1 MISKLRFEAIACAFV
16 SVPSD
21 SDEQSCLRS
30 ALTLIFKLLAPMIF
44 ERCGTSAVAELV
56 RGSWSNQEP
65 LSLSA
70 RILFFSWSAYFL
82 LWAPFIV
89 YPSPR
94 TYFCFWFFDER
105 NVNALRFYVKIL
117 SSARCIQNMQITW
130 NCRENYSQGTRSVT
144 RLWHF
149 PNLLTFIWKYV
160 FLNKWDGF
168 LYF

>member
-1 MISKLRFEAIACAFV
+1 MISKLRFGAIACAFV

-21 SDEQSCLRS
+21 SEEQSCLRS

-44 ERCGTSAVAELV
+44 ERCGPSAVAELV

-70 RILFFSWSAYFL
+70 RILFFSWRNGALTFFFEPLLLFILAQGLFSA
-82 LWAPFIV
+82 
-89 YPSPR
+89 
-94 TYFCFWFFDER
+94 FDFSM
-105 NVNALRFYVKIL
+105 NALRFYVKIL

-160 FLNKWDGF
+160 FLNKWDAF
-168 LYF
+168 WYF

>member
-44 ERCGTSAVAELV
+44 ERCRTSAVAELV
-56 RGSWSNQEP
+56 IGSWSNQEP

-70 RILFFSWSAYFL
+70 RKLFFSWGNGALTFFPGPHFFFILAQRLFSALIFL
-82 LWAPFIV
+82 WTQRE
-89 YPSPR
+89 R
-94 TYFCFWFFDER
+94 T
-105 NVNALRFYVKIL
+105 ALLRENF

-130 NCRENYSQGTRSVT
+130 NCCENYSQGSEDEG
-144 RLWHF
+144 W
-149 PNLLTFIWKYV
+149 
-160 FLNKWDGF
+160 
-168 LYF
+168 